1 MSAKIPLLDLKAQY
15 ESIQDEVDAAIRD
28 VLENTAFILGPN
40 VKALESEVAQYVG
53 VQHAIGVASGTDALL
68 LTLRAMGVEE
78 GDEVIVPAYTF
89 FATCGAVM
97 LLGATPVLVDID
109 PETYCIDTQALE
121 TRVSARTKAIVP
133 VHLFGHPAD
142 MDPIQD
148 FASSHKLR
156 VVEDNAQAIGATYKG
171 DMTGGIGDA
180 GCLSFYPAKN
190 LGAYGDGGMVTTDDD
205 ALASE
210 LRRLRTHGWTQK
222 YYTETVGYN
231 SRLDELQAAI
241 LRVKLRHLDGWNER
255 RRGLASA
262 YDERLAGTGIRA
274 PQTLEYARH
283 AHHLYIIEVDDR
295 DRVIEEMTAAG
306 IGTAV
311 YYPYPLHLLPA
322 LASLGHRE
330 GDFPVAESAAERTL
344 AIPIYPEMTS
354 EQVERVVGAIRHAV
368 PASPTADL

>member
-1 MSAKIPLLDLKAQY
+1 MDTKIPLLDLKAQY
-15 ESIQDEVDAAIRD
+15 ESIQDEVDAAIKD

-40 VKALESEVAQYVG
+40 VKALESEVADYIG
-53 VQHAIGVASGTDALL
+53 VQHAVGVASGTDALL
-68 LTLRAMGVEE
+68 LTLRAMGVGE

-89 FATCGAVM
+89 FATCGAVL

-121 TRVSARTKAIVP
+121 TRVSARTQAIVP

-142 MDPIQD
+142 MDPIRD
-148 FASSHKLR
+148 FATTHNLR

-171 DMTGGIGDA
+171 DMTGGLGDA

-190 LGAYGDGGMVTTDDD
+190 LGAYGDGGMVTTDDA
-205 ALASE
+205 ALAGE
-210 LRRLRTHGWTQK
+210 LRKLRTHGWTQK
-222 YYTETVGYN
+222 YYTETLGYN

-241 LRVKLRHLDGWNER
+241 LRVKLRRLDGWNER
-255 RRGLASA
+255 RRGHASA
-262 YDERLAGTGIRA
+262 YGEQLAGTGIGA

-295 DRVIEEMTAAG
+295 DRVIEEMTAEG

-322 LASLGHRE
+322 LSNLGHKE
-330 GDFPVAESAAERTL
+330 GDFPVAESAAQRTL

-354 EQVERVVGAIRHAV
+354 AQVDRVVSALQQAV
-368 PASPTADL
+368 SVAQRLDR